1 MRSLSKHPLPVGGS
15 AARTVRPL
23 DVGFFFGSGAAPKG
37 RVVPF
42 CACTHPLPTRLC
54 HRSNPTAAAAPA
66 DTTNFTTFGNP
77 SGYGSA
83 YNATGPVVG
92 SFVAGPSGPASV
104 NVQEAETFQNV
115 VVRIPHAEIAQ
126 VVQGPPTIKR
136 RVIPG
141 PVIPRVVPDVIP
153 GPVRTVKQFVPGQII
168 YKDEKVE
175 VPGPVRERIERVEVP
190 GPVIERVVKE
200 YVPGPVVEKEVKVEI
215 PGPVTY
221 KDVKVEVPG
230 PVIRRPV
237 PKQVQVPGPVR
248 VVKQRVPV
256 PQPHIREVT
265 VKRKVAVPKPVNV
278 EIPGPTREILVH
290 KRDNLLEAENARL
303 RAEIAFLQ
311 SIPSA
316 PHFEVLAR
324 REIKQ
329 QQQQFGGYPQQF
341 GGYPQQQTYGSAYP
355 GYGF

>member
-1 MRSLSKHPLPVGGS
+1 MRS
-15 AARTVRPL
+15 
-23 DVGFFFGSGAAPKG
+23 
-37 RVVPF
+37 
-42 CACTHPLPTRLC
+42 
-54 HRSNPTAAAAPA
+54 SNPTAAAAPA

-237 PKQVQVPGPVR
+237 PQQVQVPGPVR
-248 VVKQRVPV
+248 VVQQRVPV
-256 PQPHIREVT
+256 PQYHIREVE
-265 VKRKVAVPKPVNV
+265 VERKVAVPKPMQTKA
-278 EIPGPTREILVH
+278 PSMTRHVYVR
-290 KRDNLLEAENARL
+290 KTDNLLMAENARL
-303 RAEIAFLQ
+303 RQEIAYLNSLPFATTEEDN
-311 SIPSA
+311 IIA
-316 PHFEVLAR
+316 ER
-324 REIKQ
+324 Q
-329 QQQQFGGYPQQF
+329 QQAQFQYP
-341 GGYPQQQTYGSAYP
+341 GAAPAPYGSAYP